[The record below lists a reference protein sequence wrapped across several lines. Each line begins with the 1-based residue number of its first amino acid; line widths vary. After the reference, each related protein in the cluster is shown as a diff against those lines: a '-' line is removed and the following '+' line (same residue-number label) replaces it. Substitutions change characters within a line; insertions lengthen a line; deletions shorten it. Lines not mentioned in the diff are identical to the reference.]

1 MHRVY
6 AWLRR
11 HPAFVTGGV
20 AVPLG
25 ALSVPIAVEE
35 RGIGGVVVWPVLA
48 VLLGSMVLRHFRP
61 TPAYLLVVAAGL
73 VQSAASAIV
82 AIYPAYLAVPLVLY
96 SVAAYGPRW
105 ARASGLFWIVAA
117 PALVLTRVVTNRESA
132 AALPDD
138 GLHAAGWLA
147 VAGSIYAAPLA
158 VAWIWGD
165 ATRSRQRWYQQLA
178 ERADRLERERQAL
191 DRAAVA
197 EERARIAR
205 ELHDVVAHHVSVI
218 VVQADG
224 ARYALATEPEL
235 AREALDTISST
246 GREALTELRGLL
258 GVLRGGPGEDGTAP
272 QPGVDAIP
280 ALVAASTVPATL
292 SVTGRERQV
301 SASLG
306 LTAYRVVQ
314 EALTNVRKHG
324 GPGASAEVRLTWRRS
339 TLVVEVTDTGAGTA
353 GVPGDGG
360 TGGHGIVGMRERVG
374 AVGGSLT
381 AGAGPDGGF
390 RVRAEL
396 PLRQNEGDT

>member
-11 HPAFVTGGV
+11 HPAVVTAIV

-25 ALSVPIAVEE
+25 GFSIPLALAEHGPA
-35 RGIGGVVVWPVLA
+35 GVLVWPVLA
-48 VLLGSMVLRHFRP
+48 VLIVASVLRHVRP
-61 TPAYLLVVAAGL
+61 TAAYLLVVAAGL
-73 VQSAASAIV
+73 TQIAVNATV
-82 AIYPAYLAVPLVLY
+82 VIYPAYLAVPLALY

-117 PALVLTRVVTNRESA
+117 PALILARLATDPASTTM
-132 AALPDD
+132 LPDD
-138 GLHAAGWLA
+138 GVRAAVWLA
-147 VAGSIYAAPLA
+147 VVGSVYAAPLA

-165 ATRSRQRWYQQLA
+165 ATRSRHRWYQQLA
-178 ERADRLERERQAL
+178 DRADRLERERQAL

-246 GREALTELRGLL
+246 GREALDELRGLL
-258 GVLRGGPGEDGTAP
+258 GVLRAGSAAESVP
-272 QPGVDAIP
+272 QPGVDGVA

-292 SVTGRERQV
+292 TVTGRERPV
-301 SASLG
+301 PASVG

-314 EALTNVRKHG
+314 EALTNARKHG
-324 GPGASAEVRLTWRRS
+324 GPGATAEVRLTWRR
-339 TLVVEVTDTGAGTA
+339 TVLVVEVTDTGGADGGSGD
-353 GVPGDGG
+353 GVP
-360 TGGHGIVGMRERVG
+360 GGHGIVGMRERAG
-374 AVGGSLT
+374 AVGGTLT

-396 PLRQNEGDT
+396 PLRTGRVS

>member
-11 HPAFVTGGV
+11 HPAVVTAAV

-25 ALSVPIAVEE
+25 ALSVPLAIDE
-35 RGIGGVVVWPVLA
+35 RGGAGVLVWPALA
-48 VLLGSMVLRHFRP
+48 VMLGAMVLRHFRP

-73 VQSAASAIV
+73 AQIAANAAIV
-82 AIYPAYLAVPLVLY
+82 VYPVYLAVPLVLY

-105 ARASGLFWIVAA
+105 ARISGLFWIVAA
-117 PALVLTRVVTNRESA
+117 PALVLTRLITDPASTTVV
-132 AALPDD
+132 P
-138 GLHAAGWLA
+138 AGARAVVWLG
-147 VAGSIYAAPLA
+147 VVGGVYAAPLA
-158 VAWIWGD
+158 IAWIWGD

-178 ERADRLERERQAL
+178 DRADRLERERQAL

-224 ARYALATEPEL
+224 ARYSLATAPDL
-235 AREALDTISST
+235 AREALDTISAT
-246 GREALTELRGLL
+246 GREALAELRGLL
-258 GVLRGGPGEDGTAP
+258 GVLRGPAGDADPAP

-280 ALVAASTVPATL
+280 ALVSASTVPATL
-292 SVTGRERQV
+292 SVTGRERPV

-314 EALTNVRKHG
+314 EALTNARKHG
-324 GPGASAEVRLTWRRS
+324 GPEATAAVALTWRRS
-339 TLVVEVTDTGAGTA
+339 LLVVEVTDTGGGP
-353 GVPGDGG
+353 GVMG
-360 TGGHGIVGMRERVG
+360 TGGHGIAGMRERAG
-374 AVGGSLT
+374 AVGGTLT
-381 AGAGPDGGF
+381 VGSGPDGGF
-390 RVRAEL
+390 RVRADL

>member
-1 MHRVY
+1 VHRVY

-11 HPAFVTGGV
+11 HPAVVSAAV

-25 ALSVPIAVEE
+25 ALSVPLAIDEH
-35 RGIGGVVVWPVLA
+35 GGATVLVWPVLV
-48 VLLGSMVLRHFRP
+48 VLLVCAVLRHFRP
-61 TPAYLLVVAAGL
+61 TLAYLLVVAAGL
-73 VQSAASAIV
+73 VQIATNTTV
-82 AIYPAYLAVPLVLY
+82 VIYPAYLAVPLALY
-96 SVAAYGPRW
+96 SVAAFGPRW
-105 ARASGLFWIVAA
+105 ARVSGLFWIVAA
-117 PALVLTRVVTNRESA
+117 PALVLTRVVTDPESITT
-132 AALPDD
+132 LPD
-138 GLHAAGWLA
+138 GMGAAVWLS
-147 VAGSIYAAPLA
+147 VAGSVYAAPLA

-178 ERADRLERERQAL
+178 DRADRLERERQAL

-235 AREALDTISST
+235 AREALDTISAT

-258 GVLRGGPGEDGTAP
+258 GVLRGADSAHSAP
-272 QPGVDAIP
+272 QPNVDAIP
-280 ALVAASTVPATL
+280 ALVAASTATL
-292 SVTGRERQV
+292 SVTGRERPV

-314 EALTNVRKHG
+314 EALTNARKHG
-324 GPGASAEVRLTWRRS
+324 GPDASARVRLTWRRS
-339 TLVVEVTDTGAGTA
+339 VLVVEVMNTG
-353 GVPGDGG
+353 GVSSGPA
-360 TGGHGIVGMRERVG
+360 GHGIVGMRERVG

-381 AGAGPDGGF
+381 VGPEPGGF

-396 PLRQNEGDT
+396 PLRHDEGDT